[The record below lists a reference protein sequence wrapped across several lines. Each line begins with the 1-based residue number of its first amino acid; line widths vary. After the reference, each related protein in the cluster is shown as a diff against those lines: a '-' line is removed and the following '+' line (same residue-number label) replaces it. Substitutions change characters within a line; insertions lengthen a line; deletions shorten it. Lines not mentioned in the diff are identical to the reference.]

1 MKVLSNLHRVTADT
15 RPARVISGF
24 PGVGK
29 STLHAN
35 AEAAGKLVSDSDSSG
50 FPKDGFPANYI
61 EHIKQKINECDLVL
75 VSSHDVVRAAMVA
88 EGIAFT
94 LVYPNRGLKAE
105 YLRRYRKRGSPEAF
119 VKLLDEK
126 WDEWIDGCERQEK
139 CSHVVLR
146 NPDEYLADVV

>member
-1 MKVLSNLHRVTADT
+1 MKILSNTV
-15 RPARVISGF
+15 PARVISGF
-24 PGVGK
+24 PGIGK
-29 STLHAN
+29 STLYNRAHEEGVN
-35 AEAAGKLVSDSDSSG
+35 VSDSDSSG

-146 NPDEYLADVV
+146 NPDEYLADII

>member
-1 MKVLSNLHRVTADT
+1 MKVLANTV
-15 RPARVISGF
+15 PARVVAGF

-29 STLHAN
+29 SSLYN
-35 AEAAGKLVSDSDSSG
+35 RSKEEGLNVSDSDSST

-75 VSSHDVVRAAMVA
+75 VSSHDVVRKAMVD

-119 VKLLDEK
+119 VNLLDSK
-126 WDEWIDGCERQEK
+126 WDEWIDDCERQEN
-139 CSHVVLR
+139 CAHVVLR
-146 NPDEYLADVV
+146 NPDEYLTDVL